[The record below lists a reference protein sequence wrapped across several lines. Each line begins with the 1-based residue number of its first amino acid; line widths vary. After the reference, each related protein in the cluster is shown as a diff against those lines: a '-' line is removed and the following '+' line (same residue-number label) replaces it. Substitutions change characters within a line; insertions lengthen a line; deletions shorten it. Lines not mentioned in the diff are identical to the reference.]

1 MNANAII
8 QTKQSQIMIN
18 TILTSKENANE
29 DHKRRRRK
37 EKEAGPTKE
46 EEKAGTEEEETGMRI
61 ERRSRKTTQQ
71 RKMTHTDESL
81 FLYKQKVNNI
91 LALSP

>member
-1 MNANAII
+1 
-8 QTKQSQIMIN
+8 MIKK
-18 TILTSKENANE
+18 ILTSKENANE

-46 EEKAGTEEEETGMRI
+46 EEKARTEEEETGMR
-61 ERRSRKTTQQ
+61 RGKRSRKMAQQ
-71 RKMTHTDESL
+71 RKVTHTDESL
-81 FLYKQKVNNI
+81 FLYKQNVNDI